1 MSASRRKP
9 GSANWDRN
17 NAAKRRIF
25 NADGIIDAASRRD
38 AADPEIALTTRTH
51 LRPYLALALAV
62 TLAIGLSACGRRGSL
77 EVPTRS
83 GAPAPK
89 PAAEAAPPST
99 FSPGAPTSKPK
110 VVVPSKEPFVLDP
123 LL

>member
-1 MSASRRKP
+1 MRRND
-9 GSANWDRN
+9 AYITRLEY
-17 NAAKRRIF
+17 AA
-25 NADGIIDAASRRD
+25 ACRRD
-38 AADPEIALTTRTH
+38 AADPETALSTKTP
-51 LRPYLALALAV
+51 LRPYLTLALVVALAAS
-62 TLAIGLSACGRRGSL
+62 LSACGRRGSL

-89 PAAEAAPPST
+89 PAADASPPST